1 VAGLTEQRAFVELR
15 EVSKRFGGVQALKG
29 ITMSIE
35 AGTVHGLVGVNG
47 AGKSTLGKIIGGA
60 VSRDGGNLLIEG
72 RPVDYR
78 SPRDAL
84 ADGIAVIQQEV
95 TLVPDLTVA
104 QNVLLG
110 VETARG
116 LGFDRADMRR
126 RYAGLVDRAGFDL
139 PPDIPVSALSVAE
152 QQKVEIL
159 RALARDARLIV
170 MDEPTSSLTGN
181 ETEQLHAVVRGLRA
195 EGLTIIYVSH
205 LLEEVV
211 ALADRTTVFRNGT
224 LIETLEAADAT
235 VERLVLGML
244 GQEMSLTFPLR
255 ATPAPDADV
264 VLRAEGM
271 TRAGALQDVTLQVR
285 RGEIVGIAGLIGSG
299 RTEVARA
306 IFGAD
311 PLDAGAIEVD
321 GEPLKPGSP
330 RRAVEAGI
338 GLVPEDRN
346 AQGLLMD
353 LSQRVNMTLPHLG
366 RLGRWLFTAR
376 GQEQAETTRLID
388 RLGVVPRQPER
399 PVRLLSGGN
408 QQKVLFGKWLLRTP
422 KMILLDE
429 PTRGVD
435 VGAKRSIYDLIASL
449 AGSGMGVLLISSE
462 LEEVLGLAHRVIV
475 MRRGRVVRELD
486 ATEFSA
492 DAVMHAAFGIESRL
506 VEEVP
511 SGT

>member
-1 VAGLTEQRAFVELR
+1 VAGLTGHGAFVELR
-15 EVSKRFGGVQALKG
+15 DVSKRFGGIQALKG

-35 AGTVHGLVGVNG
+35 AGTVHGLVGENG
-47 AGKSTLGKIIGGA
+47 AGKSTLGKIVGGA
-60 VSRDGGNLLIEG
+60 VSRDGGDLLIEG

-116 LGFDRADMRR
+116 LGFDRSDMRR
-126 RYAGLVDRAGFDL
+126 RYADLVARAGFDL
-139 PPDIPVSALSVAE
+139 PADVPVSSLSVAE

-170 MDEPTSSLTGN
+170 MDEPTSSLTSD
-181 ETEQLHAVVRGLRA
+181 ETEQLHAVVRGLRT

-205 LLEEVV
+205 FLEEVLT
-211 ALADRTTVFRNGT
+211 LADRVTVFRNGS
-224 LIETLEAADAT
+224 LIETLDAADAT

-244 GQEMSLTFPLR
+244 GREMSLTFPPR
-255 ATPAPDADV
+255 VPPAPGADV
-264 VLRAEGM
+264 VLRASGL
-271 TRAGALQDVTLQVR
+271 TRAGALEDVSIEVR
-285 RGEIVGIAGLIGSG
+285 RGEIVGLAGLIGSG
-299 RTEVARA
+299 RSEVARA

-311 PLDAGAIEVD
+311 RLDAGTVEVD
-321 GEPLKPGSP
+321 GEPLKLGAP

-338 GLVPEDRN
+338 GFVPEDRT

-366 RLGRWLFTAR
+366 DLGRSVFTAR
-376 GQEQAETTRLID
+376 GVEQAETTRLID
-388 RLGVVPRQPER
+388 RLNVMPRQPER

-422 KMILLDE
+422 KVILLDE

-449 AGSGMGVLLISSE
+449 AAGGMGVLLISSE
-462 LEEVLGLAHRVIV
+462 MEEVLGLAHRVVV

-506 VEEVP
+506 VEGVS